1 MHGKYL
7 PLAFGRG
14 NIVAPCQNEWR
25 GNELTVDSAGTGG
38 WHAGNPPDER
48 SIAIAHQHD
57 IYISQQSARQISA
70 DDFENFDLILAM
82 DEDNLARLKAACPA
96 EFRDRLHLFGSYT
109 LGQRVNVPD
118 PYYGGEDGFVTVYN
132 MLFAGCSSLLE
143 KMLAERAS

>member
-1 MHGKYL
+1 MGNICRS
-7 PLAFGRG
+7 PLADGILSHLAKTNG
-14 NIVAPCQNEWR
+14 VENEV
-25 GNELTVDSAGTGG
+25 TIDSAGTGG

-57 IYISQQSARQISA
+57 IGISQQSARQISA

-96 EFRDRLHLFGSYT
+96 EFRDRLHFFGIYT
-109 LGQRVNVPD
+109 LGQPVSVPD
-118 PYYGGEDGFVTVYN
+118 PYYGGEDVFVTVYN